1 MVFSSLTFLFF
12 FLPAVLIIY
21 YISPRPLKNAVLLAV
36 SLFFYAWGEPVYIA
50 LMIFSAVADYWI
62 GRYIGRYREHR
73 PALAKTGLIASLT
86 VNLAVLSFFKYADFL
101 VGSVNAAA
109 RTDFQPLDLPLP
121 IGISF
126 YTFQTMS
133 YAIDVYRGK
142 VRPQRNIITFAL
154 YVSLFPQLIAGPI
167 VRYEEIERELMHR
180 KTTVSQFANG
190 ARLFTI
196 GLGKKVLIANQA
208 GQLWTSIQGQGADEL
223 SVLSA
228 WLGIT
233 AFALQIYFDFSGYSD
248 MAVGLGRMFGF
259 EFPQNFNYP
268 YIARSASEFWRRWH
282 MTLGGWFRDYVYI
295 PLGGSR
301 RGKWALYRNLVIVWG
316 LTGLWHGAS
325 WNFVLWGLY
334 FGVLIAA
341 ERAGLLRF
349 LERLPAVVQH
359 LYLLLAVLFSWVLFV
374 FEDIRDGWQFARVM
388 LGFSGRPFAD
398 SAFLYDAYTNGLLLA
413 AAAVLSTPLGA
424 YTWKRRTE
432 SSRLLGKEPV
442 QLVVQTAF
450 LVVILML
457 ATAYLVDDAFNPFLY
472 FRF

>member
-12 FLPAVLIIY
+12 FLPAVLVIY

-36 SLFFYAWGEPVYIA
+36 SLFFYAWGEPVYIV
-50 LMIFSAVADYWI
+50 LMIFSAVADYAI
-62 GRYIGRYREHR
+62 GRFIGRYRDHR

-101 VGSVNAAA
+101 VGIVNSSAG
-109 RTDFQPLDLPLP
+109 TGFQPLDLPLP

-133 YAIDVYRGK
+133 YAIDVYRGT
-142 VRPQRNIITFAL
+142 VRPQRNIVTFAL

-180 KTTVSQFANG
+180 KTTVSQFAEG
-190 ARLFTI
+190 ARIFTI

-208 GQLWTSIQGQGADEL
+208 GQLWSSIQSQGFDEL

-233 AFALQIYFDFSGYSD
+233 AFGLQIYFDFSGYSD
-248 MAVGLGRMFGF
+248 MAVGLGKMFGF
-259 EFPQNFNYP
+259 EFPRNFNYP

-301 RGKWALYRNLVIVWG
+301 RGKWVLYRNLFVVWG

-334 FGVLIAA
+334 FGALIAA

-349 LERLPAVVQH
+349 LDRLPRAVQH

-374 FEDIRDGWQFARVM
+374 FEDIRDGWQFARIM
-388 LGFSGRPFAD
+388 LGFGGRPFAD

-413 AAAVLSTPLGA
+413 AAALLSTPLA
-424 YTWKRRTE
+424 ARFWKQQAAN
-432 SSRLLGKEPV
+432 SRLLRKESV
-442 QLVVQTAF
+442 QLAVQAVF

-457 ATAYLVDDAFNPFLY
+457 ATAYLVDDSFNPFLY